1 MPSFQLPEEQTV
13 RVSADE
19 LLARTA
25 RLLRA
30 AGVPA
35 EDAAL
40 AADGLVSAD
49 LRGVD
54 THGVSNMLRWYLY
67 MYREK
72 LMNPTPAWR
81 VTRETPATANIDSD
95 GGLGLVVTPK
105 AMALAIEKAR
115 AVGMGVVTLHNA
127 RHLGMAQYHALLALP
142 HDMIGVCLTAS
153 GPYMV
158 PTYGR
163 DPRLGTNPI
172 AVAAPCA
179 TEPPF
184 VFDAATTAIAGNK
197 VIIAHRLGVPLP
209 PGVLAEDDGTPIAAS
224 IAAPSAYTRL
234 LPLGSLPEMGS
245 HKGYGLA
252 CVVEVL
258 TNLLGGLTFA
268 TRLGRTGHNHCVMAL
283 DINGFSDVA
292 EFKQTMDEFVQML
305 KATPPAPGCERVL
318 VPGQPEW
325 EAEQERRVRGIP
337 LHREVLAWFEQTE
350 AEMQV

>member
-115 AVGMGVVTLHNA
+115 AVGMGVV
-127 RHLGMAQYHALLALP
+127 
-142 HDMIGVCLTAS
+142 
-153 GPYMV
+153 
-158 PTYGR
+158 GR
-163 DPRLGTNPI
+163 R
-172 AVAAPCA
+172 
-179 TEPPF
+179 
-184 VFDAATTAIAGNK
+184 
-197 VIIAHRLGVPLP
+197 R
-209 PGVLAEDDGTPIAAS
+209 
-224 IAAPSAYTRL
+224 
-234 LPLGSLPEMGS
+234 
-245 HKGYGLA
+245 
-252 CVVEVL
+252 VV
-258 TNLLGGLTFA
+258 
-268 TRLGRTGHNHCVMAL
+268 H
-283 DINGFSDVA
+283 
-292 EFKQTMDEFVQML
+292 
-305 KATPPAPGCERVL
+305 PAPDRF
-318 VPGQPEW
+318 QR
-325 EAEQERRVRGIP
+325 AD
-337 LHREVLAWFEQTE
+337 
-350 AEMQV
+350 